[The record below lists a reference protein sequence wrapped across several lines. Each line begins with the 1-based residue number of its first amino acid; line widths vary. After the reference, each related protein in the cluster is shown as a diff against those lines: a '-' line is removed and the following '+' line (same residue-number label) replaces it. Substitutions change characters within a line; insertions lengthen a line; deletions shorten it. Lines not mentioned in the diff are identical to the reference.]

1 MSISLASNYKLE
13 PNIQKKDITGLN
25 SYGVSKYPG
34 TFTGFAPS
42 YNVVTRK
49 YTTGLDSEA
58 KEILAIQDPKK
69 REAKQKEIKRLKEKL
84 EAYYG
89 KPGLLDADS
98 TFWDSFIIPVVTSN
112 DLKTYIELDGK
123 TFDLNP
129 TDNPV
134 HMLALIVLDANNFL
148 PKNKEEAGSPDF
160 LDAKF
165 YLTTQEEEDK
175 ESEDFIR
182 KEIEVGKNLS
192 MLFGDK
198 VNYELAFEI
207 AYYLGLAPKM
217 GCSEPALRKMLYQAT
232 KESNFASKFI
242 TACGMEKQDLLIAN
256 IFKKAVK
263 LDIIKYN
270 GFDKMYFRGGV
281 NFRDTE
287 DNSIEYLKSP
297 EMAKELAQLR
307 EAVNKKAANS
317 KNIY

>member
-34 TFTGFAPS
+34 TFTGYAPG

-49 YTTGLDSEA
+49 YTTGLDAEA
-58 KEILAIQDPKK
+58 KEILAIQDPKR
-69 REAKQKEIKRLKEKL
+69 REAKQKEIRQLKEKL
-84 EAYYG
+84 ESYYG

-112 DLKTYIELDGK
+112 DLKTYLELDGK

-182 KEIEVGKNLS
+182 KEIE
-192 MLFGDK
+192 
-198 VNYELAFEI
+198 
-207 AYYLGLAPKM
+207 
-217 GCSEPALRKMLYQAT
+217 
-232 KESNFASKFI
+232 
-242 TACGMEKQDLLIAN
+242 ACGMEKQDLLIAN

-263 LDIIKYN
+263 LDIVKYN

-281 NFRDTE
+281 NFRETE
-287 DNSIEYLKSP
+287 DNSIQYLKSP

-307 EAVNKKAANS
+307 EAVDKKVTTS

>member
-13 PNIQKKDITGLN
+13 PNVQKKDISGLN
-25 SYGVSKYPG
+25 TYGVSKYPG
-34 TFTGFAPS
+34 SFTGYAPA
-42 YNVVTRK
+42 YNVLTRK
-49 YTTGLDSEA
+49 YTTGLDPES
-58 KEILAIQDPKK
+58 KDILAIRDNKA
-69 REAKQKEIKRLKEKL
+69 REAKQKEIKELKERL
-84 EAYYG
+84 ETYYG

-98 TFWDSFIIPVVTSN
+98 TFWDSFIIPVVTST

-129 TDNPV
+129 TENPV

-232 KESNFASKFI
+232 KESNFASQFI
-242 TACGMEKQDLLIAN
+242 TACGLEKQDLLIAN
-256 IFKKAVK
+256 IFKKALK

-270 GFDKMYFRGGV
+270 GFEKLFFRGGV

-287 DNSIEYLKSP
+287 DASIAYLKSP
-297 EMAKELAQLR
+297 EMAKEIAQIR
-307 EAVNKKAANS
+307 EAVNKKVATSN
-317 KNIY
+317 NIY